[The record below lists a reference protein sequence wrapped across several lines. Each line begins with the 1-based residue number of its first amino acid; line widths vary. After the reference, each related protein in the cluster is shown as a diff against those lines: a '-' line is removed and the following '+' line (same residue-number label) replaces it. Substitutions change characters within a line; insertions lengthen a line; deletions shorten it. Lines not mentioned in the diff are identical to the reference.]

1 MARRLSGPSH
11 PRTFRRPLR
20 PGGYTSLG
28 AGRSPEISQ
37 SGLGRGDR
45 RIDLGGRPAAQ
56 SGGGAGRG
64 DLRWR
69 PRPEAPP
76 GQLRQGEAVEL
87 PARFPLKGRL
97 LDRLEPE
104 PGSLPLHTGAAGY
117 RETVRSPSSHLKI
130 VSRSALVRPM
140 TKPF

>member
-1 MARRLSGPSH
+1 LAPGDHRRSPSLDWGAATVESIWGVARRRNLAAAPDAVIC
-11 PRTFRRPLR
+11 
-20 PGGYTSLG
+20 
-28 AGRSPEISQ
+28 AGV
-37 SGLGRGDR
+37 L
-45 RIDLGGRPAAQ
+45 
-56 SGGGAGRG
+56 
-64 DLRWR
+64 
-69 PRPEAPP
+69 